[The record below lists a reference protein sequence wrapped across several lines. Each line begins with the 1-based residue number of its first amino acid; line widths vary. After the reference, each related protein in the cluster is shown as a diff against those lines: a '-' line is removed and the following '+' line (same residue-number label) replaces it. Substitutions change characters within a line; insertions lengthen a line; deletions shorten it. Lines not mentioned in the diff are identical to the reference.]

1 MNSRATTPQRHSR
14 GFTLLEVLVVLAII
28 GGLMSMATLTSSSNP
43 ALDETR
49 QFSRELTVLL
59 DAYREDAVFQ
69 NVDFGLA
76 MNEQQLTLLS
86 YLDPNSLQAK
96 ALDGK
101 QQALLAKNPWQPHS
115 EGPLKKSLE
124 LPESIDTRLLIEDA
138 EVDLDELKDED
149 EGDKPALLF
158 LSSDEYTPFK
168 LELSHQAD
176 NRFVVRISG
185 DGFSPLTTEVEQY
198 ED

>member
-1 MNSRATTPQRHSR
+1 MNSRGTTPRRHSR

>member
-1 MNSRATTPQRHSR
+1 MHLHGSTPQRHSG

-28 GGLMSMATLTSSSNP
+28 GGLMSMATLTSRSNP

-49 QFSRELTVLL
+49 QFSRKLTALL

-101 QQALLAKNPWQPHS
+101 QQALLEKNPWQPHS

-124 LPESIDTRLLIEDA
+124 LPQSVYIRLLIEDT

-168 LELSHQAD
+168 LELAHQAD

-185 DGFSPLTTEVEQY
+185 DGFSPLVTEVEQY